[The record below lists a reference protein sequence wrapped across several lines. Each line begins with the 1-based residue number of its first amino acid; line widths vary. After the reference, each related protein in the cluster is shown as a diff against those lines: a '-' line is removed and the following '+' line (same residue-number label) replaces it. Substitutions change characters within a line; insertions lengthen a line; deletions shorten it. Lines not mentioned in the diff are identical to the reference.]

1 MTTTYNTA
9 AGNARLVAGLTA
21 AVPGQSVDG
30 QGSPGLLVIGTN
42 ALSGATG
49 VLATITLQL
58 PSFTISNKVATL
70 AGTPLT
76 TSATG
81 TGTAAKAELRDSSS
95 NTIISGLTV
104 GVSGTDITVNNT
116 SVVNALNV
124 TCTAGTIT
132 TQ

>member
-76 TSATG
+76 TLA
-81 TGTAAKAELRDSSS
+81 TAAKAELRDSSS

-116 SVVNALNV
+116 SVVNALIV